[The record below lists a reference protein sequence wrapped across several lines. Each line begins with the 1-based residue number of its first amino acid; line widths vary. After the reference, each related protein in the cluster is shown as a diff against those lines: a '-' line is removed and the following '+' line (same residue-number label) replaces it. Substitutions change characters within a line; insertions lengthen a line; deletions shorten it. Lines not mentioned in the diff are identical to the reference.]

1 MNFFSFISSNIIK
14 WWQIHITPI
23 LHINNN
29 KKGRD
34 RFEGGDGSLQNH
46 QAADLAEQTA
56 GSPEQAA
63 GTIGHAA
70 GKTEQ
75 AAGTIG
81 YAAGSTRRAAGA
93 TEHAVKSDESS
104 GHALND
110 AVTASDDVEN
120 VQGYIPSKKSAGTH
134 TINSDLLKHEIPK
147 GTSADAVE
155 VLNRINREKEEAR
168 KRAVEKQWKKR
179 QEEERIAE
187 IMNAGK
193 VDVDA
198 FIEEGRSMA
207 AEKNDSVSKAE
218 SQSTGGTTATETVN
232 SPETNEADTSGATD
246 EQLRR
251 AQEIID
257 RLNREAAEDE
267 AKKQAEIDAAKQ
279 RAIDA
284 GLSE

>member
-104 GHALND
+104 ERALKD
-110 AVTASDDVEN
+110 EVTASDDVEN
-120 VQGYIPSKKSAGTH
+120 VQGYIPSKKSAETH

>member
-56 GSPEQAA
+56 GS
-63 GTIGHAA
+63 
-70 GKTEQ
+70 TEQ

-81 YAAGSTRRAAGA
+81 YAAGSTEQAAG
-93 TEHAVKSDESS
+93 TIGHAAESIERAIES
-104 GHALND
+104 GGHALND

-120 VQGYIPSKKSAGTH
+120 VQGYMPSKKSAETH

-147 GTSADAVE
+147 GTSADAME

-284 GLSE
+284 GLSD

>member
-46 QAADLAEQTA
+46 QAVDLA
-56 GSPEQAA
+56 
-63 GTIGHAA
+63 GHAA

-81 YAAGSTRRAAGA
+81 HAAESIERAI
-93 TEHAVKSDESS
+93 ESG

-120 VQGYIPSKKSAGTH
+120 VQGYIPSKKSAETH

-147 GTSADAVE
+147 GTSADAIE

-198 FIEEGRSMA
+198 FIEEGRSMGHFYHL
-207 AEKNDSVSKAE
+207 
-218 SQSTGGTTATETVN
+218 TF
-232 SPETNEADTSGATD
+232 
-246 EQLRR
+246 
-251 AQEIID
+251 
-257 RLNREAAEDE
+257 
-267 AKKQAEIDAAKQ
+267 
-279 RAIDA
+279 
-284 GLSE
+284 

>member
-56 GSPEQAA
+56 GSTEQAA

-81 YAAGSTRRAAGA
+81 HAAESIERAI
-93 TEHAVKSDESS
+93 ESG

-120 VQGYIPSKKSAGTH
+120 VQGYMPSKKSAETH

-147 GTSADAVE
+147 GTSADAME

-198 FIEEGRSMA
+198 FIEEGWLRKKMIPFQKQNRNLRA
-207 AEKNDSVSKAE
+207 V
-218 SQSTGGTTATETVN
+218 
-232 SPETNEADTSGATD
+232 P
-246 EQLRR
+246 QLLKLLIRR
-251 AQEIID
+251 
-257 RLNREAAEDE
+257 
-267 AKKQAEIDAAKQ
+267 KQMKLIRQVLLMSSFDA
-279 RAIDA
+279 RRR
-284 GLSE
+284 